1 MMIIMEHLPSHQI
14 LFSSFVAHRPEELT
28 FTSYPRWAG
37 AVPRVYL
44 DGVRWYFPL
53 FPREVLMA
61 GKPHGWKVAG
71 QDLKPSL
78 LNSRT

>member
-44 DGVRWYFPL
+44 DGVRWYSSPFSQRG
-53 FPREVLMA
+53 FGGREATRLESGRA
-61 GKPHGWKVAG
+61 GFEAKSIE
-71 QDLKPSL
+71 L
-78 LNSRT
+78 